1 MSIQNMKRSE
11 TTEQIALFNWAK
23 RTESIL
29 PELAL
34 MYHVPNEG
42 KRSNGGI
49 LKAAGLKSGV
59 PDICLPVANNGFH
72 GLYIE
77 LKFGKNKATK
87 AQEEYMAMLNAQG
100 YKTAV
105 CYGAEEA
112 GEEILAYLTEPGR
125 MPKKACVNA
134 PWINGKCDGINLP
147 SRMFSREECR
157 GCKNFNPGREER
169 IINEILSEHPE
180 KREIKSAKAD
190 KTGSCSFCGQ
200 TKIIQ
205 VPEEWEQGQ
214 INEAVT
220 CECEC
225 EQAQA
230 YAKAKER
237 KDKAKKRVNELF
249 GSGAEKPVAEDVVN
263 LLIAT
268 VDAIEDKHMKG
279 ITVDVGHG
287 VKAKVSKMAKES
299 IKVERSENKKTTYEE

>member
-180 KREIKSAKAD
+180 KREIKKKAD

>member
-1 MSIQNMKRSE
+1 MSMQNMKRSE

-34 MYHVPNEG
+34 MYHVSNEG

-125 MPKKACVNA
+125 MPKKACINA
-134 PWINGKCDGINLP
+134 PWIAGMCDGINLR
-147 SRMFSREECR
+147 SRMFHREECQE
-157 GCKNFNPGREER
+157 CKYFNPAREER
-169 IINEILSEHPE
+169 TMNETL
-180 KREIKSAKAD
+180 AD
-190 KTGSCSFCGQ
+190 
-200 TKIIQ
+200 
-205 VPEEWEQGQ
+205 VM
-214 INEAVT
+214 V
-220 CECEC
+220 
-225 EQAQA
+225 
-230 YAKAKER
+230 
-237 KDKAKKRVNELF
+237 EL
-249 GSGAEKPVAEDVVN
+249 
-263 LLIAT
+263 
-268 VDAIEDKHMKG
+268 KG
-279 ITVDVGHG
+279 ITADIRRKIIYLSCGKG
-287 VKAKVSKMAKES
+287 LCNDSLEETLES
-299 IKVERSENKKTTYEE
+299 INENLAFLVKERQLTVEQSAAVLTVAMKAYEVGKKERTKA

>member
-180 KREIKSAKAD
+180 KREIKQAIGFKGIVKKIMVFVVIAVAYNVQRMTGDTIPLREIVIVFFICNEALSILENAAEFINIPQQLKDVLLQLRDKNAAKA
-190 KTGSCSFCGQ
+190 
-200 TKIIQ
+200 
-205 VPEEWEQGQ
+205 EE
-214 INEAVT
+214 
-220 CECEC
+220 
-225 EQAQA
+225 
-230 YAKAKER
+230 KE
-237 KDKAKKRVNELF
+237 
-249 GSGAEKPVAEDVVN
+249 
-263 LLIAT
+263 
-268 VDAIEDKHMKG
+268 
-279 ITVDVGHG
+279 
-287 VKAKVSKMAKES
+287 ES
-299 IKVERSENKKTTYEE
+299 EE

>member
-125 MPKKACVNA
+125 MPKEACVN
-134 PWINGKCDGINLP
+134 CLLYTSP
-147 SRMFSREECR
+147 SPRDR
-157 GCKNFNPGREER
+157 G
-169 IINEILSEHPE
+169 
-180 KREIKSAKAD
+180 
-190 KTGSCSFCGQ
+190 
-200 TKIIQ
+200 
-205 VPEEWEQGQ
+205 
-214 INEAVT
+214 
-220 CECEC
+220 
-225 EQAQA
+225 
-230 YAKAKER
+230 
-237 KDKAKKRVNELF
+237 
-249 GSGAEKPVAEDVVN
+249 
-263 LLIAT
+263 
-268 VDAIEDKHMKG
+268 
-279 ITVDVGHG
+279 
-287 VKAKVSKMAKES
+287 
-299 IKVERSENKKTTYEE
+299 

>member
-1 MSIQNMKRSE
+1 MKHE
-11 TTEQIALFNWAK
+11 YTEHEEKRNNGANSPFQLGEADRKHIAGIGVDVPCAK
-23 RTESIL
+23 RGQKEQWRNI
-29 PELAL
+29 
-34 MYHVPNEG
+34 
-42 KRSNGGI
+42 
-49 LKAAGLKSGV
+49 KSGV

-105 CYGAEEA
+105 CYGAEKA

-180 KREIKSAKAD
+180 KREIKQAIINLS
-190 KTGSCSFCGQ
+190 CGQ
-200 TKIIQ
+200 TGNKKIESMEDTLEI
-205 VPEEWEQGQ
+205 
-214 INEAVT
+214 INVT
-220 CECEC
+220 LGGMV
-225 EQAQA
+225 
-230 YAKAKER
+230 KG
-237 KDKAKKRVNELF
+237 NELTVEQ
-249 GSGAEKPVAEDVVN
+249 SAAVLTVA
-263 LLIAT
+263 
-268 VDAIEDKHMKG
+268 MKAYE
-279 ITVDVGHG
+279 VGK
-287 VKAKVSKMAKES
+287 KAR
-299 IKVERSENKKTTYEE
+299 IKA

>member
-29 PELAL
+29 
-34 MYHVPNEG
+34 PNEG

-180 KREIKSAKAD
+180 KREIKQAIINLS
-190 KTGSCSFCGQ
+190 CGQ
-200 TKIIQ
+200 TGNKKIESMEDTLEI
-205 VPEEWEQGQ
+205 
-214 INEAVT
+214 INATLGGMV
-220 CECEC
+220 
-225 EQAQA
+225 
-230 YAKAKER
+230 KG
-237 KDKAKKRVNELF
+237 NELTVEQ
-249 GSGAEKPVAEDVVN
+249 SAAVLTVA
-263 LLIAT
+263 
-268 VDAIEDKHMKG
+268 MKAYE
-279 ITVDVGHG
+279 VGK
-287 VKAKVSKMAKES
+287 KAR
-299 IKVERSENKKTTYEE
+299 IKA

>member
-1 MSIQNMKRSE
+1 MSMKNMKRSE

-134 PWINGKCDGINLP
+134 PWIAGMCDGINLP
-147 SRMFSREECR
+147 SRMFHREECQE
-157 GCKNFNPGREER
+157 CKHFSPGKEER
-169 IINEILSEHPE
+169 TVNEVLADVMVELKEITADTKRKIINLS
-180 KREIKSAKAD
+180 
-190 KTGSCSFCGQ
+190 CGIGLYNNSLED
-200 TKIIQ
+200 TL
-205 VPEEWEQGQ
+205 ES
-214 INEAVT
+214 INENLAYLVKEQELTVEQSAAVLT
-220 CECEC
+220 V
-225 EQAQA
+225 AMKA
-230 YAKAKER
+230 YEVGKKAR
-237 KDKAKKRVNELF
+237 
-249 GSGAEKPVAEDVVN
+249 
-263 LLIAT
+263 
-268 VDAIEDKHMKG
+268 MK
-279 ITVDVGHG
+279 V
-287 VKAKVSKMAKES
+287 
-299 IKVERSENKKTTYEE
+299 

>member
-180 KREIKSAKAD
+180 KREIKQAIINLS
-190 KTGSCSFCGQ
+190 CGQ
-200 TKIIQ
+200 TGNKKIESMEDTLEI
-205 VPEEWEQGQ
+205 
-214 INEAVT
+214 INATLGGMV
-220 CECEC
+220 
-225 EQAQA
+225 
-230 YAKAKER
+230 KG
-237 KDKAKKRVNELF
+237 NELTVEQ
-249 GSGAEKPVAEDVVN
+249 S
-263 LLIAT
+263 AT
-268 VDAIEDKHMKG
+268 VLTVAMKAYE
-279 ITVDVGHG
+279 VGK
-287 VKAKVSKMAKES
+287 KAR
-299 IKVERSENKKTTYEE
+299 IKV

>member
-1 MSIQNMKRSE
+1 MSMQNMKRSE

-112 GEEILAYLTEPGR
+112 GEEILSYLTEPGR

-169 IINEILSEHPE
+169 IINEILNEHPE
-180 KREIKSAKAD
+180 KREIKQAIINLS
-190 KTGSCSFCGQ
+190 CGQ
-200 TKIIQ
+200 TGNKKI
-205 VPEEWEQGQ
+205 ESME
-214 INEAVT
+214 
-220 CECEC
+220 
-225 EQAQA
+225 
-230 YAKAKER
+230 
-237 KDKAKKRVNELF
+237 KRVNELF

>member
-134 PWINGKCDGINLP
+134 PWIAGMCDGINLP
-147 SRMFSREECR
+147 SRMFHREECQ
-157 GCKNFNPGREER
+157 GCKHFNPGKEER
-169 IINEILSEHPE
+169 
-180 KREIKSAKAD
+180 
-190 KTGSCSFCGQ
+190 TM
-200 TKIIQ
+200 
-205 VPEEWEQGQ
+205 
-214 INEAVT
+214 NEALADVMV
-220 CECEC
+220 EL
-225 EQAQA
+225 
-230 YAKAKER
+230 KE
-237 KDKAKKRVNELF
+237 
-249 GSGAEKPVAEDVVN
+249 
-263 LLIAT
+263 
-268 VDAIEDKHMKG
+268 
-279 ITVDVGHG
+279 ITVDTKRKIINLSCGIG
-287 VKAKVSKMAKES
+287 LYNNSLEDTLES
-299 IKVERSENKKTTYEE
+299 INENLAYLVKEQELTVEQSAAVLTVAMKAYEVGKKERIKV

>member
-112 GEEILAYLTEPGR
+112 REEILAYLTEPGR

-157 GCKNFNPGREER
+157 ECKNFNPGREER

-180 KREIKSAKAD
+180 KREIKQAIINLS
-190 KTGSCSFCGQ
+190 CGQ
-200 TKIIQ
+200 T
-205 VPEEWEQGQ
+205 G
-214 INEAVT
+214 
-220 CECEC
+220 
-225 EQAQA
+225 
-230 YAKAKER
+230 
-237 KDKAKKRVNELF
+237 
-249 GSGAEKPVAEDVVN
+249 
-263 LLIAT
+263 
-268 VDAIEDKHMKG
+268 
-279 ITVDVGHG
+279 
-287 VKAKVSKMAKES
+287 
-299 IKVERSENKKTTYEE
+299 NKKIESAEW